1 MSINYSGSFS
11 YAPAPTYDRFNYMN
25 SQERIQFAE
34 EAYNYGARYGEEPL
48 KQPYTYEGLMKMY
61 IDGDILSYFSSAGY
75 VLWFDAYFSV
85 MRSTRK
91 T

>member
-61 IDGDILSYFSSAGY
+61 IDGDINQDEYLSRKSALEM
-75 VLWFDAYFSV
+75 VNTD
-85 MRSTRK
+85 
-91 T
+91 